1 MEATMPQRMSLD
13 QLDKFLAGAHDKAD
27 AVSSELREVQLQFV
41 SAHQVNQT
49 MHDATLNDLSL
60 RAAYDLNVLPADVHQ
75 AIDTRLI
82 IERETLEKRR
92 QELLSQVVP
101 KAEQVAD
108 DLLARAQ
115 HETERIRS
123 LNPRLNA
130 EEEKRKADLAQ
141 MQAELDKLNA
151 EIKRLSGCLTRFINY
166 FKTSELGRKRDKLLC
181 RMEENARALKDVR
194 EEWAKARS
202 EYASEETQLQQQ
214 WQQANVD
221 AARAREELAQLS
233 DDDKRE
239 KLALQRA
246 IFYVFDNWVTPLAA
260 PGGNALVDE
269 INQMVHY
276 NLQQNAYEEGLGKVA
291 GLIALLGGV
300 KQGLH
305 SIGQSVDA
313 LIKEQGMHSAYL
325 KPVSV
330 SVDDDVIQFHR
341 MWDGLRAKVKDEK
354 SLGQHP
360 AEFSALFDQEV
371 RGPLAEASIKRM
383 FDSLSGALTAATK
396 GWKG

>member
-1 MEATMPQRMSLD
+1 MPQRMSLD
-13 QLDKFLAGAHDKAD
+13 QLDKFLADARGKAD
-27 AVSSELREVQLQFV
+27 AVSGEVHEVQVQFV

-49 MHDATLNDLSL
+49 MHDATLNDLGL
-60 RAAYDLNVLPADVHQ
+60 RAAYDLNALPADVHK
-75 AIDTRLI
+75 AIDARLI
-82 IERETLEKRR
+82 VERETLEKRR

-101 KAEQVAD
+101 KAEQIAD
-108 DLLARAQ
+108 DLLQRAQ
-115 HETERIRS
+115 AATGNMRT
-123 LNPRLNA
+123 LNPRLNTQ
-130 EEEKRKADLAQ
+130 EENLKANLAQ
-141 MQAELDKLNA
+141 MEAELNQLNA
-151 EIKRLSGCLTRFINY
+151 EIKRRSGCLTLFINF
-166 FKTSELGRKRDKLLC
+166 FKISELDRKRQKLLG
-181 RMEENARALKDVR
+181 RMEENARALKAVR
-194 EEWAKARS
+194 EEWAKTKS
-202 EYASEETQLQQQ
+202 EYTTEETQLQQQ

-221 AARAREELAQLS
+221 AARAREELAQLN

-246 IFYVFDNWVTPLAA
+246 IFYVFDNWITPLAA
-260 PGGNALVDE
+260 TPGGNPLVDE

-300 KQGLH
+300 SQGLQ
-305 SIGQSVDA
+305 SIGQSVGA

-330 SVDDDVIQFHR
+330 SVDDDVIQFHKL
-341 MWDGLRAKVKDEK
+341 WDGLRAKVKDEK
-354 SLGQHP
+354 NLGQHP
-360 AEFSALFDQEV
+360 AEFSALFDEEV
-371 RGPLAEASIKRM
+371 KGPLSEVSIKRM

>member
-1 MEATMPQRMSLD
+1 
-13 QLDKFLAGAHDKAD
+13 
-27 AVSSELREVQLQFV
+27 VVV
-41 SAHQVNQT
+41 
-49 MHDATLNDLSL
+49 
-60 RAAYDLNVLPADVHQ
+60 
-75 AIDTRLI
+75 
-82 IERETLEKRR
+82 ERQTLEKRR

-101 KAEQVAD
+101 KAEQIAD

-115 HETERIRS
+115 HETQNMRT
-123 LNPRLNA
+123 LNPRLNR
-130 EEEKRKADLAQ
+130 EEERLKAALAR
-141 MQAELDKLNA
+141 MQTELDQLNA
-151 EIKRLSGCLTRFINY
+151 EVKRLSGCLTSFINF
-166 FKTSELGRKRDKLLC
+166 FKIGELDRKRHKLLG

-194 EEWAKARS
+194 EEWMKS
-202 EYASEETQLQQQ
+202 KTQYTTQETQLEQQ

-246 IFYVFDNWVTPLAA
+246 ISCVFDNWITPLAA
-260 PGGNALVDE
+260 ASDGSPLVGE
-269 INQMVHY
+269 INQMVHF
-276 NLQQNAYEEGLGKVA
+276 NVQQNAYEEGLGKVA

-300 KQGLH
+300 SQGLQ

-313 LIKEQGMHSAYL
+313 LIKEQAMHSAYL

-330 SVDDDVIQFHR
+330 SVDDEVIQFHKL
-341 MWDGLRAKVKDEK
+341 WEGLRAKVKDEK

-371 RGPLAEASIKRM
+371 KGQLSEASIKRM
-383 FDSLSGALTAATK
+383 FDALSGALTSGTK

>member
-1 MEATMPQRMSLD
+1 MPQRMSLD
-13 QLDKFLAGAHDKAD
+13 QLDKFLADARGKAD
-27 AVSSELREVQLQFV
+27 AVSGEVHEVQVQFV

-49 MHDATLNDLSL
+49 MHDATLNDLGL
-60 RAAYDLNVLPADVHQ
+60 RAAYDLNTLPADVHQ
-75 AIDTRLI
+75 AIDARVI
-82 IERETLEKRR
+82 VERETLEKRR

-101 KAEQVAD
+101 KAEKIAD
-108 DLLARAQ
+108 DLLQHAQ
-115 HETERIRS
+115 AVTGNMRT

-130 EEEKRKADLAQ
+130 EEEKLKAHLAQ
-141 MQAELDKLNA
+141 MEAELNQLNA
-151 EIKRLSGCLTRFINY
+151 EIKRRSGCLTLFINF
-166 FKTSELGRKRDKLLC
+166 FKINELDRKRQKLLG
-181 RMEENARALKDVR
+181 RMEENARALKAVR
-194 EEWAKARS
+194 EEWAKTKS
-202 EYASEETQLQQQ
+202 EYTSEETQLQQQ

-246 IFYVFDNWVTPLAA
+246 IFYVFDNWITPLAA
-260 PGGNALVDE
+260 APSGNPLVDE
-269 INQMVHY
+269 INQMVHF

-300 KQGLH
+300 SQGLQ

-313 LIKEQGMHSAYL
+313 LIKEQGMHSSYL

-330 SVDDDVIQFHR
+330 SVDDEVIQFHK
-341 MWDGLRAKVKDEK
+341 MWEGLRAKVKDEK
-354 SLGQHP
+354 SLGQNP

-371 RGPLAEASIKRM
+371 KGPLAEVSIKRM

>member
-1 MEATMPQRMSLD
+1 MPNMSLD
-13 QLDKFLAGAHDKAD
+13 QLDKFLADARSKAD

-60 RAAYDLNVLPADVHQ
+60 RAAHDLNALPIDIHK
-75 AIDTRLI
+75 AIGERVI
-82 IERETLEKRR
+82 VERETLEKRR

-101 KAEQVAD
+101 KAEQIAD
-108 DLLARAQ
+108 DLLQRAQ
-115 HETERIRS
+115 AATNNMRT
-123 LNPRLNA
+123 LNPRLNS
-130 EEEKRKADLAQ
+130 EEERLKAALAQ
-141 MQAELDKLNA
+141 MQAELDQLNA
-151 EIKRLSGCLTRFINY
+151 EIKRRSGCLTLFINF
-166 FKTSELGRKRDKLLC
+166 FKLNELDRKRHTLLG
-181 RMEENARALKDVR
+181 RMEENAKALKAVR
-194 EEWAKARS
+194 DEWAKTKS
-202 EYASEETQLQQQ
+202 EYTAEETQLQQQ

-221 AARAREELAQLS
+221 AARAREELDQLS
-233 DDDKRE
+233 DDNKRE

-246 IFYVFDNWVTPLAA
+246 IFYVFDNWITPLPAA
-260 PGGNALVDE
+260 PGNNPLVDE

-330 SVDDDVIQFHR
+330 SVDDEVIQFHK

-360 AEFSALFDQEV
+360 TEFSALFDEEV
-371 RGPLAEASIKRM
+371 KGPLAEANIKRM
-383 FDSLSGALTAATK
+383 FDSLSGALTAATR

>member
-1 MEATMPQRMSLD
+1 MPNRMSLD
-13 QLDKFLAGAHDKAD
+13 QLDKFLADARGKAD
-27 AVSSELREVQLQFV
+27 AVSGELHEVQVQFV

-49 MHDATLNDLSL
+49 MHDATLNDLGL
-60 RAAYDLNVLPADVHQ
+60 RAAYDLNALPADVHK
-75 AIDTRLI
+75 AIDARVI
-82 IERETLEKRR
+82 VEHETLEKRR

-101 KAEQVAD
+101 KAEQIAD
-108 DLLARAQ
+108 ELLARAQ
-115 HETERIRS
+115 HETKDIRS

-130 EEEKRKADLAQ
+130 EEEKRKANLAQ
-141 MQAELDKLNA
+141 MEAELNQLNA
-151 EIKRLSGCLTRFINY
+151 EIKRLSGCLTSFINF
-166 FKTSELGRKRDKLLC
+166 FKISEMDRKRHKLLG
-181 RMEENARALKDVR
+181 RMEENARALKAVR
-194 EEWAKARS
+194 EEWAKTKS
-202 EYASEETQLQQQ
+202 EYTSEETQLQQQ

-239 KLALQRA
+239 NLALQRA
-246 IFYVFDNWVTPLAA
+246 IHYVFDNWTAPLSSD
-260 PGGNALVDE
+260 GGPLVDE
-269 INQMVHY
+269 INQMVHF

-291 GLIALLGGV
+291 GLMALLGGV
-300 KQGLH
+300 SQGLQ
-305 SIGQSVDA
+305 SVGRSVDA

-330 SVDDDVIQFHR
+330 SVDDEAIQFHKL
-341 MWDGLRAKVKDEK
+341 WDGLRAKVKDEK
-354 SLGQHP
+354 NLGQHP

-371 RGPLAEASIKRM
+371 KGPLAEASIKRM

>member
-1 MEATMPQRMSLD
+1 MPNMSLD
-13 QLDKFLAGAHDKAD
+13 QLDKFLADARSKAD

-60 RAAYDLNVLPADVHQ
+60 RAAHDLNALPIDIHK
-75 AIDTRLI
+75 AIGERVI
-82 IERETLEKRR
+82 VERETLEKRR

-101 KAEQVAD
+101 KAEQIAD
-108 DLLARAQ
+108 DLLQRAQ
-115 HETERIRS
+115 AATNNMRT
-123 LNPRLNA
+123 LNPRLNS
-130 EEEKRKADLAQ
+130 EEERLKAALAQ
-141 MQAELDKLNA
+141 MQAELDQLNA
-151 EIKRLSGCLTRFINY
+151 EIKRRSGCLTLFINF
-166 FKTSELGRKRDKLLC
+166 FKLNELDRKRQKLLG
-181 RMEENARALKDVR
+181 RMEENAKALKAVR
-194 EEWAKARS
+194 DEWAKTKS
-202 EYASEETQLQQQ
+202 EYTAEEAQLQQQ

-221 AARAREELAQLS
+221 AARAREELDQLS
-233 DDDKRE
+233 DDNKRE

-246 IFYVFDNWVTPLAA
+246 IFYVFDNWITPLPAA
-260 PGGNALVDE
+260 PGGNPMVDE

-291 GLIALLGGV
+291 GLIALLGSVG
-300 KQGLH
+300 QGLQ

-330 SVDDDVIQFHR
+330 SVDDEVIQFHK

-360 AEFSALFDQEV
+360 TEFSALFDQEV
-371 RGPLAEASIKRM
+371 KGPLAEANIKRM
-383 FDSLSGALTAATK
+383 FDSLSGALTAATR